1 MKMFRKFAALALA
14 AVLSLGV
21 LSGCGGAS
29 APSGSQL
36 QKYINASEK
45 SGEIYMEFQKEGGTT
60 SQMALA
66 DDIVAWAINGHLLIK
81 RDNRYF
87 TKQNGTWGRSDIG
100 SAALWEMTEGIL
112 ELVPKKEMLSS
123 LRVDATYSV
132 KDHGSFY
139 AEIYE
144 KEDETIAYCFQGEEL
159 KMIVYTKGE
168 TTKVYAVTMS
178 DEIVA
183 YIKDGMKEFRNSI
196 KG

>member
-29 APSGSQL
+29 APSGSRL

-45 SGEIYMEFQKEGGTT
+45 SGEIYVEFENENDVKFPV
-60 SQMALA
+60 ALK
-66 DDIVAWAINGHLLIK
+66 DDIVAWYSNGPILIK

-87 TKQNGTWGRSDIG
+87 MKQDGEWKQSDI
-100 SAALWEMTEGIL
+100 SPTFKELVEGFL
-112 ELVPKKEMLSS
+112 KLVPKKEMLSS
-123 LRVDATYSV
+123 LRVDASYSV

-144 KEDETIAYCFQGEEL
+144 KADETIAYCFQGEEL
-159 KMIVYTKGE
+159 KMIVYTKG
-168 TTKVYAVTMS
+168 TTKNVYSATMS
-178 DEIVA
+178 DEIVD